1 MTRQLFLLGLLGTLG
16 LGACAGAPQL
26 RSGSSAVAVTKS
38 LPPPDATVALQD
50 FTVYRIGPRDELIVD
65 VLGAPELSRTGEVD
79 ASGNISLPLVGNV
92 FAGGKTPTEVSDLIA
107 TKLRGRYVNDP
118 VVSVSIKKAAGQ
130 MVSVDGAVRE
140 PGKYPVVGGMTL
152 QEAIASAKG
161 AEDLANLDNVVIF
174 RRVSDQRMA
183 ALFSL
188 KKIRAG
194 QAPDPQIYPNDIVVV
209 GENATRRFM
218 KDLSSVPML
227 GSFIPFAL

>member
-1 MTRQLFLLGLLGTLG
+1 M
-16 LGACAGAPQL
+16 
-26 RSGSSAVAVTKS
+26 
-38 LPPPDATVALQD
+38 
-50 FTVYRIGPRDELIVD
+50 
-65 VLGAPELSRTGEVD
+65 
-79 ASGNISLPLVGNV
+79 
-92 FAGGKTPTEVSDLIA
+92 
-107 TKLRGRYVNDP
+107 
-118 VVSVSIKKAAGQ
+118 VSVSIKKAAGQ

-188 KKIRAG
+188 KQIRAG
-194 QAPDPQIYPNDIVVV
+194 RATDPQIYPNDIVVV

>member
-1 MTRQLFLLGLLGTLG
+1 MTKQLLNLGI
-16 LGACAGAPQL
+16 LGALALSGCAGSPQL
-26 RSGSSAVAVTKS
+26 RAGSSAVTVSKA
-38 LPPPDATVALQD
+38 LPPPDTTVSLTD
-50 FTVYRIGPRDELIVD
+50 FTTYRIGPRDELIID
-65 VLGAPELSRTGEVD
+65 VLGAPDLSRTGEVD
-79 ASGNISLPLVGNV
+79 AAGGISLPIVGTV
-92 FAGGKTPTEVSDLIA
+92 PAGGKTPSEVSELIA
-107 TKLRGRYVNDP
+107 TRLRGRYVNDP
-118 VVSVSIKKAAGQ
+118 MVSVSIKKAAGQ

-188 KKIRAG
+188 KQIRAG
-194 QAPDPQIYPNDIVVV
+194 RAPDPQIYPNDIVVV